1 MQRKMYKVLLIS
13 GAKDSG
19 RWILSQTKGRKG
31 ISSCGKYQFYVNEK
45 IEDPDFV
52 IVRGKSFKKPLTFN
66 VAPENLILTTSEPYS
81 VLAYP
86 RDYCKQFGLV
96 CSCQENLKHRN
107 VKFTPAI
114 IFWFAGVRF
123 DAKGRPS
130 PIKDYDYLKA
140 APTPRKTKLISVVS
154 STKAFTKGH
163 VDRIRFVERL
173 KERYGDKIDIFGRGY
188 NGFEDK
194 CDVIN
199 PYKYHIVIENSRAK
213 YYWTEKL
220 SDSFICES
228 YPIYYGCTNINE
240 YFPEGSYSTIDINDF
255 EGSVRVIDE
264 LLAND
269 AYEKAKP
276 LLKECKDK
284 VLDEYNLFNY
294 LARIMDGMDSSLP
307 RRKVTIKPCKSMH
320 SLHNVYNYM
329 VRRNIFKVRRFFHR
343 LFNKN
348 SLY

>member
-1 MQRKMYKVLLIS
+1 MYKVLLIS
-13 GAKDSG
+13 GSGESG

-31 ISSCGKYQFYVNEK
+31 VSNCGKYRFYVNEEV
-45 IEDPDFV
+45 EDPDFV
-52 IVRGKSFKKPLTFN
+52 IIRGKSSKKPMTFN
-66 VAPENLILTTSEPYS
+66 VAPENVILATSEPYS

-86 RDYCKQFGLV
+86 RDYCNQFGLV

-107 VKFTPAI
+107 VRFTPAI

-123 DAKGRPS
+123 DAKGRPT
-130 PIKDYDYLKA
+130 PAKDYDCLKA
-140 APTPRKTKLISVVS
+140 APTPQKTKLISVVS

-163 VDRIRFVERL
+163 IDRIRFVERL

-194 CDVIN
+194 CDVIT

-228 YPIYYGCTNINE
+228 YPIYYGCTNIDE

-255 EGSVRVIDE
+255 EGSVKVIDE

-294 LARIMDGMDSSLP
+294 LARIMDDMDPSLP

-320 SLHNVYNYM
+320 SLHNVYNYLIK
-329 VRRNIFKVRRFFHR
+329 RNVFKVKSFFHR
-343 LFNKN
+343 MFNKN